1 MPIHHT
7 QWNSACQASFK
18 TCWFPANLPF
28 WLLNSRAG
36 GLPGLL
42 GSRNFVCWA
51 FMELEVPRTCS
62 SPSPHF
68 SGKLGGW
75 LPTGLGLQG
84 IGQANILHTKKDPPP
99 SPYYG
104 TKSKSCDFSWNRKFY
119 YHSALKQTHMSKIQ
133 SVYQEYG

>member
-42 GSRNFVCWA
+42 GSRNFVWWA

-99 SPYYG
+99 FPLLR
-104 TKSKSCDFSWNRKFY
+104 N
-119 YHSALKQTHMSKIQ
+119 KIKIL
-133 SVYQEYG
+133 